1 MCNITKQNLFLIL
14 VILVSLSVLSSCNE
28 KEKNVASTLEACP
41 EKTIRVEL
49 GGQILKLERERV
61 HVSKSVADSA
71 QSLDL
76 SKDCSIS
83 IARNPDSVTVYYFNT
98 MLTLK
103 IPEHGQKSGDYFH
116 INDKFGILDSTE
128 KSDKKNIVRYI
139 VESVTL
145 LFLLKYPMSSTFII

>member
-98 MLTLK
+98 MLRFLV
-103 IPEHGQKSGDYFH
+103 SFFL
-116 INDKFGILDSTE
+116 N
-128 KSDKKNIVRYI
+128 KNLHYKYQVYRY
-139 VESVTL
+139 L
-145 LFLLKYPMSSTFII
+145 LMPLFFLWDQPVLFYVLVL